1 MGPISNISGRLSKRI
16 ELTDDEVRFLNSLTL
31 HPTKID
37 RGRLIQG
44 AGEPVTHAFVLLSGW
59 AMTFS
64 DFSDG
69 SRQIRRLHFP
79 GDLLAMPSMAMRHH
93 AENIEALTD
102 VVFACF
108 ERRKLGELFAAYP
121 RLAIIMFIFAQE
133 ERITYGD
140 RLCSIVRSSC
150 KARIAFLILD
160 ILARLRAVDASITQ
174 SFEMHLTRAQMAEVT
189 GMTPVH
195 ASRMWSELVGEGL
208 ISSDN
213 GCVTV
218 ENEARLIGLSGFSS
232 RSSMLDFSW
241 VPEPNLSAPPSP
253 ALAFGARQ
261 FGQLR
266 RPA

>member
-1 MGPISNISGRLSKRI
+1 MGPISNISSRLSKRVQ
-16 ELTDDEVRFLNSLTL
+16 LTDDEVRFLNSLTL
-31 HPTKID
+31 HPAKID
-37 RGRLIQG
+37 RGHVIQD

-64 DFSDG
+64 DLSDG

-102 VVFACF
+102 AVFARF
-108 ERRKLGELFAAYP
+108 ERRKLAELFAAYP
-121 RLAIIMFIFAQE
+121 RLATIMFIFAQE

-160 ILARLRAVDASITQ
+160 ILARLRAVDPTVTQ

-195 ASRMWSELVGEGL
+195 ASRMWSELIGEGL
-208 ISSDN
+208 ISTDN
-213 GCVTV
+213 GCVAV
-218 ENEARLIGLSGFSS
+218 EDEAGLVALSGFSS
-232 RSSMLDFSW
+232 RSSALDFSW
-241 VPEPNLSAPPSP
+241 IPEPDVIGPPAAVL
-253 ALAFGARQ
+253 ALARRQ
-261 FGQLR
+261 FGELSE
-266 RPA
+266 PA

>member
-1 MGPISNISGRLSKRI
+1 MGPISNISSRLSKRI

-31 HPTKID
+31 HPAKME

-108 ERRKLGELFAAYP
+108 ERRKLAELFAAYP
-121 RLAIIMFIFAQE
+121 RIAIIMFIFAQE

-140 RLCSIVRSSC
+140 RLCSIVRSPC

-160 ILARLRAVDASITQ
+160 ILARLRAVDPSVTR

-208 ISSDN
+208 ISIDN

-218 ENEARLIGLSGFSS
+218 EDEAGLVALSGFSS
-232 RSSMLDFSW
+232 RNSALDFSW
-241 VPEPNLSAPPSP
+241 VPEPDGIAPPSP
-253 ALAFGARQ
+253 VLAVPRRQ
-261 FGQLR
+261 FAGLR
-266 RPA
+266 GPA